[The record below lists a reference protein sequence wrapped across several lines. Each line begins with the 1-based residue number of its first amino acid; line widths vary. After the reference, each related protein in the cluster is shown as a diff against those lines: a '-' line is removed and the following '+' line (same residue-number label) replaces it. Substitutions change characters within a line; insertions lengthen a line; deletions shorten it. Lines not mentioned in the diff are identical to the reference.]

1 MGSVERIGD
10 PLGFF
15 LKTSRRAAQ
24 IEDLLESFPESEAAW
39 VRTISAYASFATSI
53 FLGNS
58 LPVREWNLFAQHQ
71 RPVPL
76 VRANRGANGI
86 DGQLSTWLGA
96 TAREE
101 NAWAMVGD
109 LTALYDLAAPFL
121 LGPCE
126 TKGRVL
132 VVINNGGGRIFERLP
147 RLADM
152 QSTARELMVN
162 PHAIEL
168 AGWAAMWGMNHC
180 RVSQPDDLDNFT
192 AGETMTLLE
201 IIPDR
206 QQTVEF
212 WERWDRLT

>member
-1 MGSVERIGD
+1 
-10 PLGFF
+10 
-15 LKTSRRAAQ
+15 
-24 IEDLLESFPESEAAW
+24 
-39 VRTISAYASFATSI
+39 
-53 FLGNS
+53 
-58 LPVREWNLFAQHQ
+58 VREWNLFAQHQ

-121 LGPCE
+121 LGPCG

-168 AGWAAMWGMNHC
+168 AGWAAMWRMSYC
-180 RVSQPDDLDNFT
+180 RVSQLDDLDNFT

-201 IIPDR
+201 VIPDR
-206 QQTVEF
+206 QQTGEF